1 MSATYGFFMFR
12 VTQGK
17 NFQFA
22 VYQSSAQ
29 KRHNAEFWTQ
39 ANLNIQIAAFQIT

>member
-17 NFQFA
+17 HFQFA

-29 KRHNAEFWTQ
+29 KCHNAEFWTQ
-39 ANLNIQIAAFQIT
+39 ANLNIQIDTSQ